1 MEKIKTGTIYI
12 TTSKQYAL
20 QGLFKISKNLSMN
33 NYINTEDSMV
43 TLFEIKTYDDTLEK
57 NIHTYLQEFRNEREF
72 FKCPYYLLEKI
83 VKQVVNNS
91 NMDFETVNEIIK
103 DVNNINSE
111 PDSELKY
118 VKGFDMKVFNKEQVK
133 PEKVKIVK
141 NSDEKLTNFIHIN
154 NNFSN
159 PENKNDDM
167 FKEYRDNIFF

>member
-43 TLFEIKTYDDTLEK
+43 TLFEIKTYDDTFLEK
-57 NIHTYLQEFRNEREF
+57 NIHTYLQEFRNDREF

-111 PDSELKY
+111 PDS
-118 VKGFDMKVFNKEQVK
+118 
-133 PEKVKIVK
+133 
-141 NSDEKLTNFIHIN
+141 DEKLTNFIHIN
-154 NNFSN
+154 NNLSN